1 MSAPALT
8 LADYRALVGTEVGCS
23 GWIEVDQARIDA
35 FAEVTEDDQ
44 FIHVDP
50 ERARESPFGGTIAHG
65 FLTLSLLSR
74 MAYDTLPRLAGV
86 AMSVNYGMNSLRFLA
101 PVRAGS
107 RIRGRFALADL
118 AEKGEGR
125 ILLTHDVTMEIEGQP
140 KPALVAQW
148 LTMLALG

>member
-8 LADYRALVGTEVGCS
+8 LADYRALVGAEVGCS
-23 GWIEVDQARIDA
+23 DWMEVGQARIDA
-35 FAEVTEDDQ
+35 FAEVTDDDQ

-50 ERARESPFGGTIAHG
+50 ERARETPFGGTIAHG

-101 PVRAGS
+101 PVRAGA
-107 RIRGRFALADL
+107 RIRGRFALAGL

-125 ILLTHDVTMEIEGQP
+125 ILLTHDVTVEIENQP

-148 LTMLALG
+148 LSMLALA